1 MPQFVTKMVE
11 TVKGCAL
18 LILIYVAMGLMAIF
32 VLLLLCGPFCLG
44 VWEWGWEDW
53 IRELG
58 KMLQGFKELLQG
70 YIP

>member
-1 MPQFVTKMVE
+1 MADKL
-11 TVKGCAL
+11 KGCAL
-18 LILIYVAMGLMAIF
+18 LILIYVGVGLMAIF
-32 VLLLLCGPFCLG
+32 IISLVLCSPFSFCGG
-44 VWEWGWEDW
+44 IWEWGWKDW